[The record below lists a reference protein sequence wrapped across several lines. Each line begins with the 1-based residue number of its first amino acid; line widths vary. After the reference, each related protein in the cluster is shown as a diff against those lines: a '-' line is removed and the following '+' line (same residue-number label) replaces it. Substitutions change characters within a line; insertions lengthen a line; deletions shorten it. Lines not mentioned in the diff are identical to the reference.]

1 MKKCP
6 KCEREFDD
14 AMRFCQTDGTAL
26 VDAPPPV
33 DPYKTMVARPE
44 DIASAIPQS
53 GSSSG
58 DLGDSGSSGSDSG
71 TDEEVLDLPADDPKK
86 TMYASEEEIRSAMAE
101 VEEPVVDLPPTS
113 SEPKPPEFIASESKP
128 ESPLAAVKEE
138 ADRLSVD
145 SSKTSP
151 PIPSPFGGSPG
162 ESSPAREPKKERFEA
177 PEPVAPPPFAQ
188 SEPPSPGFN
197 PFNES
202 ASAPEESQMAQ
213 ADWTPTPPAQQDHG
227 RHEEN
232 MQNPQYQPGSGPSAA
247 GGQNKTLAI
256 VSLVSGILGL
266 TICCGWFLP
275 SLLGLVLGFMARSK
289 ANQNPGEYGG
299 GGLATGGI
307 ITGALGLVGG
317 VVVWILYVFYFAAIM
332 ASMPR

>member
-6 KCEREFDD
+6 TCDREFDD

-53 GSSSG
+53 GASSG
-58 DLGDSGSSGSDSG
+58 APGDSGSSISDSG

-101 VEEPVVDLPPTS
+101 VDEPVVDLPPSS
-113 SEPKPPEFIASESKP
+113 SEPQPPEFIAGENKP
-128 ESPLAAVKEE
+128 VSPLAAVQEE

-151 PIPSPFGGSPG
+151 PIPSPFGGAPGGPSSVSGPQEGRYDVPEAQESP
-162 ESSPAREPKKERFEA
+162 R
-177 PEPVAPPPFAQ
+177 FAQ
-188 SEPPSPGFN
+188 PEPPSPGFN

-202 ASAPEESQMAQ
+202 ASATEDSRMAE
-213 ADWTPTPPAQQDHG
+213 ADWTPTPAAQQDQG

-232 MQNPQYQPGSGPSAA
+232 MQNPQYQPGSGLPAA

-256 VSLVSGILGL
+256 VSLVAGILGL
-266 TICCGWFLP
+266 TLCCGWFLP
-275 SLLGLVLGFMARSK
+275 SLLGLILGFMARSK
-289 ANQNPGEYGG
+289 ANQNPAEYGG